1 MDISTAHVVDGGM
14 ASELEFLGADVSGPL
29 WSAHVLEEAPKKVIA
44 VHRAYLEAGADVL
57 LTASYQVSRKGYREV
72 GLDDGRADAAMLRS
86 VELARAARD
95 EFAGRNVLVA
105 ASLGPYGAALHN
117 GAEYHGNYD
126 CSFEGLVQFHRER
139 IAVLAES
146 DADLLAFET
155 LPSIEEARAIGEAM
169 RPWPDMAAWFT
180 FTCPDQQAAKL
191 QVAHGEALRDCAK
204 LAAGLPQTVA
214 IGVNCTHPR
223 WIPSLIDELR
233 RASDKPVVVYPNS
246 GECWDANARCWT
258 GSSDA
263 AEFGDHARG
272 WFEAGAQL
280 VGGCCR
286 TRPEHIRKVKAAA
299 EADKTLSDPA
309 GLPDAPATV
318 WRS

>member
-1 MDISTAHVVDGGM
+1 MHVVDGGM
-14 ASELEFLGADVSGPL
+14 ASELEFLGADIRGPL
-29 WSAHVLEEAPKKVIA
+29 WSAHVLEDAPEKVIA

-72 GLDDGRADAAMLRS
+72 WLDDGRADAAMLRS
-86 VELARAARD
+86 VELACAARA
-95 EFAGRNVLVA
+95 ELPGCKVLVA

-117 GAEYHGNYD
+117 GAEYHGNYG
-126 CSFEGLVQFHRER
+126 CSFEDLVQFHRER

-155 LPSIEEARAIGEAM
+155 LPSLEEARAIGEAL
-169 RPWPDMAAWFT
+169 RPWPDLAAWFT

-191 QVAHGEALRDCAK
+191 QVAHGEALGDCAK
-204 LAAGLPQTVA
+204 LAACFIQTIAV
-214 IGVNCTHPR
+214 GVNCTHPR

-233 RASDKPVVVYPNS
+233 RASNKPVFVYPNS
-246 GECWDANARCWT
+246 GEGWDAESRCWT

-263 AEFGDHARG
+263 AGFGDQARG

-299 EADKTLSDPA
+299 DAIRAVIDPA
-309 GLPDAPATV
+309 DLRDEIVAA